1 MREKFWMV
9 YGDGQRAPTVKHASF
24 ETAKLEA
31 ERLCRNNPGIEF
43 FVLQPVSVSKRVDVE
58 TRMLVD
64 QGYGI
69 PF

>member
-1 MREKFWMV
+1 MRDKFWMV
-9 YGDGQRAPTVKHASF
+9 YGDGHRAPTVKHASF
-24 ETAKLEA
+24 EIAKQEA

>member
-9 YGDGQRAPTVKHASF
+9 YGDGQRAPTEKHASF
-24 ETAKLEA
+24 EIAKLEA

>member
-1 MREKFWMV
+1 MRDKFWMV

-24 ETAKLEA
+24 EIAKQEA
-31 ERLCRNNPGIEF
+31 ERLCRNNPGIDF

-64 QGYGI
+64 VGDGI